1 MNRPHEELLAC
12 AVDAILS
19 NICVL
24 DGAGNIV
31 AVNQAWRDFASRN
44 SAAVSDG
51 FVGENYLTLCDAV
64 VGDDAPVAAAVAAG
78 IRGVL
83 RGDIHESS
91 HNYPC
96 HSPSEQRWFSV
107 RITKFQGDDPH
118 VAISHVNITDLMRAS
133 VVKDAHHQKL
143 LRLQKLYAAITEAD
157 QVIYQSSDLPV
168 LFTEICR
175 IAVDL
180 GGVTMAWVGEPN
192 LETERIVPVASYG
205 TGRSYL
211 DGIFISTRADAPE
224 GLGPTGIAFREN
236 RTTINQNFQVDAN
249 MQPWHGRSTP
259 FHWQSLAAFPV
270 RRAGAVIAV
279 LVVYSTE
286 ANAFDQD
293 EVLLL
298 EKLSANVSQAADAIA
313 IAQQK
318 QVLEQ
323 QLKQSE
329 ETYRTLFET
338 VRQGV
343 VFHDKEGKI
352 IAANPAA
359 ECILGLSLK
368 QMQGRT
374 SMDPRWGTIRPDGSP
389 FPGELHPAML
399 ALKSGRPVYGVVMG
413 ISKPEAADVVWINIH
428 ATPIFAKG
436 TDAVE
441 CVYAVFD
448 DITETV
454 HLQRELENQANRDF
468 LTDVASRRYFFTLGT
483 QELARAERYASD
495 VSMLMLDID
504 HFKGVNDTYGHAA
517 GDLVLK
523 GVAQLCQEA
532 LREVDVLGR
541 IGGEEFAILLPQTS
555 GEVALEVA
563 ERIRQA
569 VKNAGIRI
577 SPQAD
582 ALPIH
587 VTVSIGV
594 STLGTAGITLDA
606 LLQAADTALYQA
618 KKSGKDRVCCSFDSA
633 TYAVKTVSTPV

>member
-1 MNRPHEELLAC
+1 MNRSQEELLAFA
-12 AVDAILS
+12 AVALLS

-31 AVNQAWRDFASRN
+31 AVNQAWRDFASRQG
-44 SAAVSDG
+44 AVASDDFIG
-51 FVGENYLTLCDAV
+51 RNYLTLCDAV
-64 VGDDAPVAAAVAAG
+64 VGEDAPVAAAVAAG

-83 RGDIHESS
+83 RGDIHAFA

-96 HSPSEQRWFSV
+96 HAPNAQRWFSV
-107 RITKFQGDDPH
+107 RITKFQGHEPH
-118 VAISHVNITDLMRAS
+118 VAMSHINITDLMLAS
-133 VVKDAHHQKL
+133 AVKDAYQQKL
-143 LRLQKLYAAITEAD
+143 LRLQKLYAAIAEAD
-157 QVIYQSSDLPV
+157 QLIYQSSDLPL

-180 GGVTMAWVGEPN
+180 GGLTMAWVGEPN

-205 TGRSYL
+205 AGRSFL
-211 DGIFISTRADAPE
+211 DGIFVSTRADVPE
-224 GLGPTGIAFREN
+224 GRGPTGIAFREN
-236 RTTINQNFQVDAN
+236 RTTINQNFQIDAN
-249 MQPWHGRSTP
+249 IQPWRGRSTP
-259 FHWQSLAAFPV
+259 FHWQSLATFPV
-270 RRAGAVIAV
+270 RRAGAVVAL

-286 ANAFDQD
+286 ANTFDQE
-293 EVLLL
+293 EVILL
-298 EKLSANVSQAADAIA
+298 EKLSANLGQAADAIA
-313 IAQQK
+313 TAQQK
-318 QVLEQ
+318 QLLEQ

-343 VFHDKEGKI
+343 VFQDKEGKI

-359 ECILGLSLK
+359 ERILGLSLA

-374 SMDPRWGTIRPDGSP
+374 SMDPRWGTIRLDGSP
-389 FPGELHPAML
+389 FPGEAHPAML
-399 ALKSGRPVYGVVMG
+399 ALTSGQPVYGVVMG
-413 ISKPEAADVVWINIH
+413 ISKPNAADVVWINIH
-428 ATPIFAKG
+428 ATPILTKG
-436 TDAVE
+436 TGAVE
-441 CVYAVFD
+441 YVYAVFD

-468 LTDVASRRYFFTLGT
+468 LTDVASRRYFFTLGS
-483 QELARAERYASD
+483 QELARAERYAGE
-495 VSMLMLDID
+495 VSMLMLDVD
-504 HFKGVNDTYGHAA
+504 HFKEVNDTYGHAA

-523 GVAQLCQEA
+523 GVAQLCKEA

-555 GEVALEVA
+555 GEVALDVA

-569 VKNAGIRI
+569 VKDSGIHI
-577 SPQAD
+577 STQAD
-582 ALPIH
+582 ATPVH

-594 STLGTAGITLDA
+594 STIGTAGVTIDA

-618 KKSGKDRVCCSFDSA
+618 KQSGKDRVCCSFDSA
-633 TYAVKTVSTPV
+633 AYAVKTVRTPV